1 MRRAMMSSL
10 AVLFLSALSH
20 AEAAEGRFY
29 ILGAVGDSNADVQ
42 VRATSSV
49 HGDDRTLTLGGGY
62 RFNRHISLEADYQ
75 DFGRHTG
82 TIACPPALPCL
93 TILYAPEVDA
103 AAWSMSVIGSFRI
116 HGRLD
121 GYGRLGLSR
130 WKLDGRASIFDR
142 SGDDLHYGAGLRWS
156 FTERSKIFAEYTR
169 VDLDLDGLR
178 IGMTYGF

>member
-1 MRRAMMSSL
+1 MTSSL
-10 AVLFLSALSH
+10 AVLFTTAFSH
-20 AEAAEGRFY
+20 AQAAESRFY
-29 ILGAVGDSNADVQ
+29 VLGAVGDSNADIRVD
-42 VRATSSV
+42 ATSLV
-49 HGDDRTLTLGGGY
+49 HGDDRSFTLGGGY
-62 RFNRHISLEADYQ
+62 EFNRHVSLEADYQ
-75 DFGRHTG
+75 DFGRQTG
-82 TIACPPALPCL
+82 TIACPPTLPCL

-103 AAWSMSVIGSFRI
+103 AAWSVSLIGSFRI

-130 WKLDGRASIFDR
+130 WKLDGKASIFDR
-142 SGDDLHYGAGLRWS
+142 SGNDLHYGAGVRWS